1 MRGGDTVSAAAM
13 RENARQIKPTW
24 KLFLTTKEQ
33 PIFPADAAFRGR
45 VHLAPFRADFSEAPE
60 TTIDATLRSELPG
73 ILAELIALCQS
84 VIRDGLKRP
93 SAVRNS
99 TDELFA
105 ELDVAAQF
113 RAACLDEAWD
123 GKVIYADMVRAVTVW
138 TNDSELDGDVIP
150 RVIADLKKQRGV
162 RYATSKIGGKA
173 VKAFSGVRLRSLE
186 VEAA

>member
-1 MRGGDTVSAAAM
+1 MAAAAINK
-13 RENARQIKPTW
+13 RKLHTVANALLYERAHRIRGM
-24 KLFLTTKEQ
+24 
-33 PIFPADAAFRGR
+33 DA
-45 VHLAPFRADFSEAPE
+45 
-60 TTIDATLRSELPG
+60 
-73 ILAELIALCQS
+73 
-84 VIRDGLKRP
+84 
-93 SAVRNS
+93 
-99 TDELFA
+99 DELFA